1 MTRIFHK
8 LSLTLYS
15 LIVLISI
22 IVLTYIGF
30 SYYNKPIE
38 ERFFDP
44 NYALLKPS
52 GIIGHGLGI
61 IGSLLIVFGLFSY
74 MIRKR
79 VKMFVRVGVL
89 KYWLEFHIFLC
100 TLGSILVVY
109 HTTFK
114 FGGLVSIG
122 FWSMAIVWTSGVI
135 GRYIYIQ
142 IPHSIEGR
150 ELTLREVQDYKA
162 ELDAELMT
170 NYQINISDIKSNN
183 YSKTKLKLLSK
194 DAKSEDFKKIKQLI
208 KTEKKI
214 VKRIERLDK
223 MQSFFRYW
231 HVAHLP
237 FALIMLIIM
246 VIHIAVVLTFGYKW
260 IF

>member
-1 MTRIFHK
+1 MTRIIHK
-8 LSLTLYS
+8 LSLTIYS

-30 SYYNKPIE
+30 TYYNKPIE

-52 GIIGHGLGI
+52 GFIGHGLGV
-61 IGSLLIVFGLFSY
+61 IGSFLIVFGLFSY

-79 VKMFVRVGVL
+79 FKVFVRLGVL

-100 TLGSILVVY
+100 TLGSVFVLY

-114 FGGLVSIG
+114 FGGIVSVG
-122 FWSMAIVWTSGVI
+122 FWSMAIVWLSGVI

-142 IPHSIEGR
+142 IPHTIEGR
-150 ELTLREVQDYKA
+150 ELSLLEIQDYKSEMDS
-162 ELDAELMT
+162 ELLTKYHVD
-170 NYQINISDIKSNN
+170 ISDIKTSN
-183 YSKTKLKLLSK
+183 YSRKKLKIISENINP
-194 DAKSEDFKKIKQLI
+194 EDFRKIKKLI
-208 KTEKKI
+208 TKEKKI
-214 VKRIERLDK
+214 GRRIERLDK
-223 MQSFFRYW
+223 MQNLFKYW

-237 FALIMLIIM
+237 FAFIMLIIM

>member
-1 MTRIFHK
+1 MTRIIHRI
-8 LSLTLYS
+8 SIILYS
-15 LIVLISI
+15 LIVLSSI

-30 SYYNKPIE
+30 TYYNKPIE

-52 GIIGHGLGI
+52 GLLGHGLGI

-79 VKMFVRVGVL
+79 FKIFARVGVL

-100 TLGSILVVY
+100 TLGTILVVF

-142 IPHSIEGR
+142 IPRTIEGR
-150 ELTLREVQDYKA
+150 ELTLKEIQDYKT
-162 ELDAELMT
+162 ELDTELM
-170 NYQINISDIKSNN
+170 NKYQIDISEIKTTNFS
-183 YSKTKLKLLSK
+183 SKRLKLISR
-194 DAKSEDFKKIKQLI
+194 DISGEEFKKIKRI
-208 KTEKKI
+208 IRSE
-214 VKRIERLDK
+214 KRISRRIDRLDR
-223 MQSFFRYW
+223 MQNLFKYW

-237 FALIMLIIM
+237 FALILLIIM

>member
-1 MTRIFHK
+1 MTRIIHR

-30 SYYNKPIE
+30 TYYNKPIE

-79 VKMFVRVGVL
+79 INMFVHFGSL

-100 TLGSILVVY
+100 TLGSVFVVY

-114 FGGLVSIG
+114 FGGIVSIG
-122 FWSMAIVWTSGVI
+122 FWSMVIVWTSGVI
-135 GRYIYIQ
+135 GRYIYLQ
-142 IPHSIEGR
+142 IPRTIEGR
-150 ELTLREVQDYKA
+150 ELSLREVQDYKT
-162 ELDAELMT
+162 ELDLELM
-170 NYQINISDIKSNN
+170 NKYQIDISEIKNNN
-183 YSKTKLKLLSK
+183 YSNKKLKILSK
-194 DAKSEDFKKIKQLI
+194 NITSVEYKKIKQLMNDQ
-208 KTEKKI
+208 KKI
-214 VKRIERLDK
+214 SIRIERLDR
-223 MQSFFRYW
+223 MQNLFKYW

-237 FALIMLIIM
+237 FAIILLIIL
-246 VIHIAVVLTFGYKW
+246 VIHIAIVLTFK
-260 IF
+260 

>member
-1 MTRIFHK
+1 M
-8 LSLTLYS
+8 
-15 LIVLISI
+15 
-22 IVLTYIGF
+22 LTYIGF
-30 SYYNKPIE
+30 TYYNKPIE

-52 GIIGHGLGI
+52 GFLGHGLGV
-61 IGSLLIVFGLFSY
+61 IGSFLIVFGIFSY

-100 TLGSILVVY
+100 TLGSVFVVY

-114 FGGLVSIG
+114 FGGIVSVG
-122 FWSMAIVWTSGVI
+122 FWSLAIVWTSGLI

-142 IPHSIEGR
+142 IPHTIEGR
-150 ELTLREVQDYKA
+150 ELTLKEIQDFKSD
-162 ELDAELMT
+162 LDAELMDK
-170 NYQINISDIKSNN
+170 YQIDISEIKS
-183 YSKTKLKLLSK
+183 TKFSLKRLKLISK
-194 DAKSEDFKKIKQLI
+194 NITVREFRKVKKLI
-208 KTEKKI
+208 RAERRI
-214 VKRIERLDK
+214 SRRIERLDR
-223 MQSFFRYW
+223 MQNLFKYW

>member
-1 MTRIFHK
+1 MTRFIHS

-15 LIVLISI
+15 LIVIISI
-22 IVLTYIGF
+22 VVLTYIGY

-38 ERFFDP
+38 LRFFDP
-44 NYALLKPS
+44 DYNLLKPS
-52 GIIGHGLGI
+52 GFLGHGLGI
-61 IGSLLIVFGLFSY
+61 IGSFLIVVGLFSY

-79 VKMFVRVGVL
+79 FKIFARVGAL

-100 TLGSILVVY
+100 TIGSVFVLY

-114 FGGLVSIG
+114 FGGIVSVG
-122 FWSMAIVWTSGVI
+122 FWSLAIVWTSGVI
-135 GRYIYIQ
+135 GRFIYIQ
-142 IPHSIEGR
+142 IPHTIQGR
-150 ELTLREVQDYKA
+150 ELSLREVQDYKA
-162 ELDAELMT
+162 QIGLELKD
-170 NYQINISDIKSNN
+170 NYQVEISEIEAAN
-183 YSKTKLKLLSK
+183 YS
-194 DAKSEDFKKIKQLI
+194 AKKINQFAENRKAGDFKKIKHLI
-208 KTEKKI
+208 HTQKKI
-214 VKRIERLDK
+214 SKRIVRLDK
-223 MQSFFRYW
+223 MQNSFKYW

>member
-1 MTRIFHK
+1 MNRLIHR

-15 LIVLISI
+15 VIVIISI

-30 SYYNKPIE
+30 TYYNKPIE

-52 GIIGHGLGI
+52 GIIGHGLGV
-61 IGSLLIVFGLFSY
+61 IGSFLIVFGLFSY

-79 VKMFVRVGVL
+79 FKMFSRLGVL

-114 FGGLVSIG
+114 FGGIVSVG

-142 IPHSIEGR
+142 IPHTIEGR
-150 ELTLREVQDYKA
+150 ELTLKEIQDYKSD
-162 ELDAELMT
+162 LDAELM
-170 NYQINISDIKSNN
+170 NKYQLDISEIKSTIFS
-183 YSKTKLKLLSK
+183 SKRLKLIRK
-194 DAKSEDFKKIKQLI
+194 DITFAEFRKVKKII
-208 KTEKKI
+208 RAE
-214 VKRIERLDK
+214 KRISRRIDRLDK
-223 MQSFFRYW
+223 MQNLFKYW

-237 FALIMLIIM
+237 FALILLIIM

>member
-1 MTRIFHK
+1 MTRIIHR

-30 SYYNKPIE
+30 TYYNKPIE

-61 IGSLLIVFGLFSY
+61 IGSFLIVFGLFSY

-79 VKMFVRVGVL
+79 VKLFSRVGVL

-100 TLGSILVVY
+100 TLGSIFVVY

-114 FGGLVSIG
+114 FGGIVSVG

-135 GRYIYIQ
+135 GRYIYLQ
-142 IPHSIEGR
+142 IPHTIEGR
-150 ELTLREVQDYKA
+150 ELSLKEIQ
-162 ELDAELMT
+162 
-170 NYQINISDIKSNN
+170 DIKSDLDLELM
-183 YSKTKLKLLSK
+183 SKYQIDISEIKSNKFSLKRLKLISK
-194 DAKSEDFKKIKQLI
+194 SITSKESSKIKGLI
-208 KTEKKI
+208 KAEKRI
-214 VKRIERLDK
+214 SRRIERLDK
-223 MQSFFRYW
+223 MQSLFKYW

>member
-1 MTRIFHK
+1 MTRNIHR
-8 LSLTLYS
+8 LTLTIYS
-15 LIVLISI
+15 LIVLSSI
-22 IVLTYIGF
+22 ITLTYIGF
-30 SYYNKPIE
+30 TYYNKPIE

-52 GIIGHGLGI
+52 GLIGHGLGI
-61 IGSLLIVFGLFSY
+61 IGSFLIVFGLFSY

-79 VKMFVRVGVL
+79 FKVFVRVGVL

-100 TLGSILVVY
+100 TLGSVLVLF

-114 FGGLVSIG
+114 FGGIVSFG
-122 FWSMAIVWTSGVI
+122 FWSLAIVWSSGVI
-135 GRYIYIQ
+135 GRFLYIQ

-150 ELTLREVQDYKA
+150 ELTLREIQDYKT
-162 ELDAELMT
+162 ELDVELMNKYHIDISEIKAT
-170 NYQINISDIKSNN
+170 NYSQK
-183 YSKTKLKLLSK
+183 KLKIISK
-194 DAKSEDFKKIKQLI
+194 NIRREDFKKIKQLI
-208 KTEKKI
+208 NTQKR
-214 VKRIERLDK
+214 VGKRIERLDK
-223 MQSFFRYW
+223 MQSLFKYW

-246 VIHIAVVLTFGYKW
+246 VIHIAVVLTFGFKW

>member
-1 MTRIFHK
+1 MTRIIHK
-8 LSLTLYS
+8 LSLTIYS

-22 IVLTYIGF
+22 IILTYIGF
-30 SYYNKPIE
+30 TYYNKPLE

-61 IGSLLIVFGLFSY
+61 IGSILIVIGLFSY

-79 VKMFVRVGVL
+79 FKAFVRVGVL

-100 TLGSILVVY
+100 TLGSVFIVF

-114 FGGLVSIG
+114 FGGIVSVG
-122 FWSMAIVWTSGVI
+122 FWSMAIVWLSGVI

-142 IPHSIEGR
+142 IPHTIEGR
-150 ELTLREVQDYKA
+150 ELTLREVKDIKTDMD
-162 ELDAELMT
+162 LELM
-170 NYQINISDIKSNN
+170 NKYHIDISEIKSNN
-183 YSKTKLKLLSK
+183 YSSRKLKLISENI
-194 DAKSEDFKKIKQLI
+194 AAEDFKKIKQLI
-208 KTEKKI
+208 RTEAKI
-214 VKRIERLDK
+214 SRRIDRLDK
-223 MQSFFRYW
+223 MQSLFKYW

-246 VIHIAVVLTFGYKW
+246 IIHIAVVLTFGYKW

>member
-1 MTRIFHK
+1 MSRTIHK
-8 LSLTLYS
+8 LSLVFYS
-15 LIVLISI
+15 IIVFISV

-44 NYALLKPS
+44 YYALLKPS
-52 GIIGHGLGI
+52 GLIGHGLGI
-61 IGSLLIVFGLFSY
+61 IGSLLIVIGLFSY

-79 VKMFVRVGVL
+79 YKMFARWGVL

-100 TLGSILVVY
+100 TLGSVLVLY

-114 FGGLVSIG
+114 FGGIVSIG
-122 FWSMAIVWTSGVI
+122 FWSMAIVWVSGVV
-135 GRYIYIQ
+135 GRFIYIQ
-142 IPHSIEGR
+142 IPHTIEGR
-150 ELTLREVQDYKA
+150 ALTLLEIQDYKK
-162 ELDAELMT
+162 ELDLELM
-170 NYQINISDIKSNN
+170 NKYQVDVSGIKSGH
-183 YSKTKLKLLSK
+183 YSNQKLKLLSK
-194 DAKSEDFKKIKQLI
+194 NITSKELKKVKQLI
-208 KTEKKI
+208 RTEKRTGN
-214 VKRIERLDK
+214 RIARLDK
-223 MQSFFRYW
+223 MQNLFKYW

-246 VIHIAVVLTFGYKW
+246 VVHIVVVLTFGYKW

>member
-1 MTRIFHK
+1 MTRIIHRI
-8 LSLTLYS
+8 SIILYS
-15 LIVLISI
+15 LIVLLSI
-22 IVLTYIGF
+22 IGLTYIGF
-30 SYYNKPIE
+30 TYYNKPIE

-52 GIIGHGLGI
+52 GLLGHGLGI
-61 IGSLLIVFGLFSY
+61 IGSLLIVIGLFSY

-79 VKMFVRVGVL
+79 VKKFVRVGVL

-114 FGGLVSIG
+114 FGGIVSVG

-142 IPHSIEGR
+142 IPHTIEGR
-150 ELTLREVQDYKA
+150 ELTLKEIQDYKT
-162 ELDAELMT
+162 DMDTELM
-170 NYQINISDIKSNN
+170 NKYQIDISEIKSTKFSSKRLKLISQNISR
-183 YSKTKLKLLSK
+183 
-194 DAKSEDFKKIKQLI
+194 EEFKKV
-208 KTEKKI
+208 KKI
-214 VKRIERLDK
+214 IRSEKRISRRIDRLDK
-223 MQSFFRYW
+223 MQSLFKYW

>member
-1 MTRIFHK
+1 MTHLIHK
-8 LSLTLYS
+8 LSITIYS
-15 LIVLISI
+15 LLIIISI

-52 GIIGHGLGI
+52 GLIGHGLGI
-61 IGSLLIVFGLFSY
+61 IGSIMIVVGLFSY

-79 VKMFVRVGVL
+79 FKVFARFGVL
-89 KYWLEFHIFLC
+89 KYWLEFHIFLS
-100 TLGSILVVY
+100 TLGSVFVVY

-114 FGGLVSIG
+114 FGGIVSVG
-122 FWSMAIVWTSGVI
+122 FWSMAIVWSSGVI

-150 ELTLREVQDYKA
+150 ELTLREVQDYKTD
-162 ELDAELMT
+162 LDLELM
-170 NYQINISDIKSNN
+170 NKYHVDISEVKTSN
-183 YSKTKLKLLSK
+183 YSNRKLRLISK
-194 DAKSEDFKKIKQLI
+194 NIKSEDFKKIKQLI
-208 KTEKKI
+208 RSQKKL
-214 VKRIERLDK
+214 VRRIDRLDK
-223 MQSFFRYW
+223 MQSLFKYW

>member
-1 MTRIFHK
+1 
-8 LSLTLYS
+8 
-15 LIVLISI
+15 
-22 IVLTYIGF
+22 
-30 SYYNKPIE
+30 
-38 ERFFDP
+38 
-44 NYALLKPS
+44 
-52 GIIGHGLGI
+52 
-61 IGSLLIVFGLFSY
+61 

-79 VKMFVRVGVL
+79 FKAFVRLGVL

-100 TLGSILVVY
+100 TLGSVLVLY

-114 FGGLVSIG
+114 FGGIVSIG
-122 FWSMAIVWTSGVI
+122 FWSMAIVWSSGVI
-135 GRYIYIQ
+135 GRFLYIQ

-150 ELTLREVQDYKA
+150 ELTLREVQDYKT
-162 ELDAELMT
+162 ELDLELKT
-170 NYQINISDIKSNN
+170 NYHIDISDIKSNS
-183 YSKTKLKLLSK
+183 YSQTELKLLSK
-194 DAKSEDFKKIKQLI
+194 DLKREDFKKIKQLI
-208 KTEKKI
+208 KSEKKI

-223 MQSFFRYW
+223 MQSLFKYW

>member
-1 MTRIFHK
+1 MTRNIHR
-8 LSLTLYS
+8 LTLTIYS
-15 LIVLISI
+15 LIVLITI
-22 IVLTYIGF
+22 IGLTYIGF
-30 SYYNKPIE
+30 TYYNKPIE

-44 NYALLKPS
+44 GYAMLKPS
-52 GIIGHGLGI
+52 GILGHGLGV
-61 IGSLLIVFGLFSY
+61 IGSLLIVVGLFSY

-79 VKMFVRVGVL
+79 FKMFVRVGVL

-100 TLGSILVVY
+100 TLGSVLVVY

-114 FGGLVSIG
+114 FGGIVSIG
-122 FWSMAIVWTSGVI
+122 FWSMAIVWSSGVI

-150 ELTLREVQDYKA
+150 ELTLREVQDVKTD
-162 ELDAELMT
+162 LDLELM
-170 NYQINISDIKSNN
+170 NKYHIDISEVKSSN
-183 YSKTKLKLLSK
+183 YSNRKLRLISK
-194 DAKSEDFKKIKQLI
+194 NIKSEDFNKIKQLI
-208 KTEKKI
+208 RSQKKL
-214 VKRIERLDK
+214 VRRIARLDR
-223 MQSFFRYW
+223 MQSLFKYW

-246 VIHIAVVLTFGYKW
+246 IIHIAVVLTFGYKW

>member
-1 MTRIFHK
+1 MTRFIHS

-15 LIVLISI
+15 LIVIISI

-38 ERFFDP
+38 LRYFDP
-44 NYALLKPS
+44 NYDLLKPS
-52 GIIGHGLGI
+52 GILGHGLGV
-61 IGSLLIVFGLFSY
+61 IGSFLIVVGLFSY

-79 VKMFVRVGVL
+79 FKVFARVGVL

-100 TLGSILVVY
+100 TLGSVFVLY

-114 FGGLVSIG
+114 FGGIVSVG
-122 FWSMAIVWTSGVI
+122 FWSLVIVWMSGVI
-135 GRYIYIQ
+135 GRFIYIQ
-142 IPHSIEGR
+142 IPHTIQGR
-150 ELTLREVQDYKA
+150 ELSLREVHNYKA
-162 ELDAELMT
+162 QIGLELRD
-170 NYQINISDIKSNN
+170 NYQVEITEIEASRYSSQKINQYAENR
-183 YSKTKLKLLSK
+183 
-194 DAKSEDFKKIKQLI
+194 DAADFKKIKHLI
-208 KTEKKI
+208 HTQKKI
-214 VKRIERLDK
+214 SKRIERLDT
-223 MQSFFRYW
+223 MQNMFKHW

-237 FALIMLIIM
+237 FALIMLVIM

>member
-1 MTRIFHK
+1 MTRNIHR
-8 LSLTLYS
+8 LTITIYS
-15 LIVLISI
+15 LIVAITI
-22 IVLTYIGF
+22 IGLTYTGF
-30 SYYNKPIE
+30 TYYNKPIE

-52 GIIGHGLGI
+52 GILGHGLGI
-61 IGSLLIVFGLFSY
+61 IGSLMIVFGLFSY

-79 VKMFVRVGVL
+79 FKIFARVGVL

-100 TLGSILVVY
+100 TLGSVLVVY

-114 FGGLVSIG
+114 FGGIVSIG
-122 FWSMAIVWTSGVI
+122 FWSMAIVWSSGVI

-150 ELTLREVQDYKA
+150 ELTLREIQDVKTD
-162 ELDAELMT
+162 LDLELM
-170 NYQINISDIKSNN
+170 NKYHVDISELKTSN
-183 YSKTKLKLLSK
+183 YSAKKLKIISK
-194 DAKSEDFKKIKQLI
+194 NINSADFKKIKQLI
-208 KTEKKI
+208 RSQKKL
-214 VKRIERLDK
+214 VRRIDRLDR
-223 MQSFFRYW
+223 MQSLFKYW

-237 FALIMLIIM
+237 FALILLIIM

>member
-1 MTRIFHK
+1 MTRIIHRI
-8 LSLTLYS
+8 SIILYS
-15 LIVLISI
+15 LIVLSSI

-30 SYYNKPIE
+30 TYYNKPIE

-52 GIIGHGLGI
+52 GLLGHGLGI
-61 IGSLLIVFGLFSY
+61 IGSFLIVFGLFSY

-100 TLGSILVVY
+100 TLGTILVVF

-142 IPHSIEGR
+142 IPRTIEGR
-150 ELTLREVQDYKA
+150 ELTLKEIQDYKT
-162 ELDAELMT
+162 ELDTELM
-170 NYQINISDIKSNN
+170 NKYQIDISEIKTTNFSSKRLKLISRNISG
-183 YSKTKLKLLSK
+183 
-194 DAKSEDFKKIKQLI
+194 EEFKKIKKI
-208 KTEKKI
+208 IRSEKSI
-214 VKRIERLDK
+214 SRRIDRLDR
-223 MQSFFRYW
+223 MQNLFKYW

-237 FALIMLIIM
+237 FALILLIIM

>member
-1 MTRIFHK
+1 MTRNIHR
-8 LSLTLYS
+8 LTLTIYS
-15 LIVLISI
+15 LIVI
-22 IVLTYIGF
+22 IAIIGLTYIGF
-30 SYYNKPIE
+30 TYYNKPIE

-52 GIIGHGLGI
+52 GILGHGLGI
-61 IGSLLIVFGLFSY
+61 LGSLLIVFGLFSY

-79 VKMFVRVGVL
+79 FKVFARVGVL

-100 TLGSILVVY
+100 TLGSVLVVY

-114 FGGLVSIG
+114 FGGIVSIG
-122 FWSMAIVWTSGVI
+122 FWSMAIVWSSGVI

-142 IPHSIEGR
+142 IPRSIEGR
-150 ELTLREVQDYKA
+150 ELTLREIQDVKTD
-162 ELDAELMT
+162 LDLELMNKYHVDISEVKT
-170 NYQINISDIKSNN
+170 NK
-183 YSKTKLKLLSK
+183 YSTRKLKLISENI
-194 DAKSEDFKKIKQLI
+194 KSEDFKKIKQLI
-208 KTEKKI
+208 RSQKKL
-214 VKRIERLDK
+214 VRRIDRLDK
-223 MQSFFRYW
+223 MQSLFKYW

-237 FALIMLIIM
+237 FALILLIIM

>member
-1 MTRIFHK
+1 MTRIIHK
-8 LSLTLYS
+8 ATLTLYS

-30 SYYNKPIE
+30 TYYNKPIE

-52 GIIGHGLGI
+52 GILGHGLGI
-61 IGSLLIVFGLFSY
+61 IGSLLIIVGLFSY

-79 VKMFVRVGVL
+79 FKKFVRLGAL

-100 TLGSILVVY
+100 TLGSVFVVY

-114 FGGLVSIG
+114 FGGIVSIG
-122 FWSMAIVWTSGVI
+122 FWSMAIVWSSGVI
-135 GRYIYIQ
+135 GRYIYLQ
-142 IPHSIEGR
+142 IPHTIEGR
-150 ELTLREVQDYKA
+150 ELTLKEIQDYKA
-162 ELDAELMT
+162 DLDLELM
-170 NYQINISDIKSNN
+170 NKYQIDISEIKSTR
-183 YSKTKLKLLSK
+183 YSSKKLKLISR
-194 DAKSEDFKKIKQLI
+194 DISVSEFRKVKKLI
-208 KTEKKI
+208 RAEKRTSR
-214 VKRIERLDK
+214 RIERLDR
-223 MQSFFRYW
+223 MQSLFKYW

-237 FALIMLIIM
+237 FALIMLIIL
-246 VIHIAVVLTFGYKW
+246 VIHVAVVLTFGYKW

>member
-1 MTRIFHK
+1 MARIIHRI
-8 LSLTLYS
+8 SIILYS
-15 LIVLISI
+15 LIVLSSI

-30 SYYNKPIE
+30 TYYNKPIE

-52 GIIGHGLGI
+52 GLLGHGLGI
-61 IGSLLIVFGLFSY
+61 IGSFLIVFGLFSY

-79 VKMFVRVGVL
+79 VKMFARVGVL

-100 TLGSILVVY
+100 TLGTILVVF

-142 IPHSIEGR
+142 IPRTIEGR
-150 ELTLREVQDYKA
+150 ELTLKEIQDYKT
-162 ELDAELMT
+162 ELDTELM
-170 NYQINISDIKSNN
+170 NKYQINISEIKTTNFS
-183 YSKTKLKLLSK
+183 SKRLKLISRNI
-194 DAKSEDFKKIKQLI
+194 SGEEFKKIKKI
-208 KTEKKI
+208 IWSEKSI
-214 VKRIERLDK
+214 SRRIDRLDR
-223 MQSFFRYW
+223 MQNLFKYW

-237 FALIMLIIM
+237 FALILLIIM

>member
-1 MTRIFHK
+1 MTRIIHRI
-8 LSLTLYS
+8 SIILYS
-15 LIVLISI
+15 LIVLSSI

-30 SYYNKPIE
+30 TYYNKPIE

-52 GIIGHGLGI
+52 GLLGHGLGI

-79 VKMFVRVGVL
+79 FKIFARVGVL

-100 TLGSILVVY
+100 TLGTILVVF

-142 IPHSIEGR
+142 IPRTIEGR
-150 ELTLREVQDYKA
+150 ELTLKEIQDYKT
-162 ELDAELMT
+162 ELDTELM
-170 NYQINISDIKSNN
+170 NKYQIDISEIKTTNFS
-183 YSKTKLKLLSK
+183 SKRLKLISR
-194 DAKSEDFKKIKQLI
+194 DISGEEFKKIKRI
-208 KTEKKI
+208 IRSE
-214 VKRIERLDK
+214 KRISWRIDRLDR
-223 MQSFFRYW
+223 MQNLFKYW

-237 FALIMLIIM
+237 FALILLIIM

>member
-1 MTRIFHK
+1 MTRFFHR
-8 LSLTLYS
+8 LSLTIYS
-15 LIVLISI
+15 LMVIVSI

-52 GIIGHGLGI
+52 GLIGHGLGI
-61 IGSLLIVFGLFSY
+61 IGSLFIVIGLFSY

-79 VKMFVRVGVL
+79 FKIFARLGLL

-100 TLGSILVVY
+100 TLGSILVLY

-114 FGGLVSIG
+114 FGGIVSVG
-122 FWSMAIVWTSGVI
+122 FWSLVIVWSSGVI
-135 GRYIYIQ
+135 GRFIYLQ
-142 IPHSIEGR
+142 IPRTIEGR
-150 ELTLREVQDYKA
+150 ELTLREIEDYKS
-162 ELDAELMT
+162 ELDLELL
-170 NYQINISDIKSNN
+170 NKYKINISDLKGKKYSNE
-183 YSKTKLKLLSK
+183 KLKLVAENIS
-194 DAKSEDFKKIKQLI
+194 AKDFKKVKGLI
-208 KTEKKI
+208 KAEKKI
-214 VKRIERLDK
+214 SKRIERLDR
-223 MQSFFRYW
+223 MQNLFKYW

-246 VIHIAVVLTFGYKW
+246 VIHIIVVLTFGYKW

>member
-1 MTRIFHK
+1 MTRIIHK
-8 LSLTLYS
+8 TFLTLYS
-15 LIVLISI
+15 LIVLTSI

-30 SYYNKPIE
+30 TYYNKPIE

-52 GIIGHGLGI
+52 GILGHGLGI
-61 IGSLLIVFGLFSY
+61 IGSLLIIFGLFSY

-79 VKMFVRVGVL
+79 VKKFVRVGVL

-100 TLGSILVVY
+100 TLGSVFVVF

-114 FGGLVSIG
+114 FGGIVSIG
-122 FWSMAIVWTSGVI
+122 FWSMAIVWLSGVI

-142 IPHSIEGR
+142 IPHTIEGR
-150 ELTLREVQDYKA
+150 ELSLKEIQDYKA
-162 ELDAELMT
+162 DLDLELM
-170 NYQINISDIKSNN
+170 NKYQIDISEIKSTKYSSKRLKLISKNISVAEFRKV
-183 YSKTKLKLLSK
+183 KKLIG
-194 DAKSEDFKKIKQLI
+194 A
-208 KTEKKI
+208 EKRTSR
-214 VKRIERLDK
+214 RIERLDR
-223 MQSFFRYW
+223 MQSLFKYW

-237 FALIMLIIM
+237 FALIMLIIL
-246 VIHIAVVLTFGYKW
+246 VIHVAVVLTFGYKW

>member
-1 MTRIFHK
+1 MTRNFHK
-8 LSLTLYS
+8 LSLTFYS

-22 IVLTYIGF
+22 IGLTFIGF
-30 SYYNKPIE
+30 TYYNKPIE

-52 GIIGHGLGI
+52 GIIGHGLGV

-79 VKMFVRVGVL
+79 FKVFVRLGVL

-100 TLGSILVVY
+100 TLGSVFVLY

-114 FGGLVSIG
+114 FGGIVSVG

-150 ELTLREVQDYKA
+150 ELTLREVQDYKTD
-162 ELDAELMT
+162 LDLELM
-170 NYQINISDIKSNN
+170 NKYHVDISDTQSGK
-183 YSKTKLKLLSK
+183 YSHKRLKLI
-194 DAKSEDFKKIKQLI
+194 SENVNSDDFKKIKRLI
-208 KTEKKI
+208 NTQKKLSR
-214 VKRIERLDK
+214 RIGRLDK
-223 MQSFFRYW
+223 MQSLFKYW

>member
-1 MTRIFHK
+1 MTRIIHK
-8 LSLTLYS
+8 LSLTIYS

-22 IVLTYIGF
+22 IILTYIGF
-30 SYYNKPIE
+30 TYYNKPIE

-61 IGSLLIVFGLFSY
+61 IGSFLIVFGLFSY

-79 VKMFVRVGVL
+79 FKIFVRLGVL

-100 TLGSILVVY
+100 TLGTILVVF

-142 IPHSIEGR
+142 IPRTIEGR
-150 ELTLREVQDYKA
+150 ELTLKEIQDYKT
-162 ELDAELMT
+162 ELDTELM
-170 NYQINISDIKSNN
+170 NKYQIDISEIKTTNFS
-183 YSKTKLKLLSK
+183 SKRLKLISR
-194 DAKSEDFKKIKQLI
+194 DISGEEFKKIKRI
-208 KTEKKI
+208 IRSE
-214 VKRIERLDK
+214 KRISRRIDRLDR
-223 MQSFFRYW
+223 MQNLFKYW

-237 FALIMLIIM
+237 FALILLIIM

>member
-1 MTRIFHK
+1 MTRNIHR
-8 LSLTLYS
+8 LTLTIYS

-22 IVLTYIGF
+22 IGLTYIGF
-30 SYYNKPIE
+30 TYYNKPIE

-52 GIIGHGLGI
+52 GFLGHGLGI
-61 IGSLLIVFGLFSY
+61 IGSLLIVVGLFSY

-79 VKMFVRVGVL
+79 FKMFVRVGVL

-100 TLGSILVVY
+100 TLGSVLVVY

-114 FGGLVSIG
+114 FGGIVSIG
-122 FWSMAIVWTSGVI
+122 FWSMAIVWSSGVI

-150 ELTLREVQDYKA
+150 ELTLREVQDYKTD
-162 ELDAELMT
+162 LDLELM
-170 NYQINISDIKSNN
+170 NKYHVDISEVKTSN
-183 YSKTKLKLLSK
+183 YSNRKLRLISK
-194 DAKSEDFKKIKQLI
+194 NIKSEDFKKIKQLI
-208 KTEKKI
+208 RSQKKL
-214 VKRIERLDK
+214 VRRIDRLDK
-223 MQSFFRYW
+223 MQSLFKYW

>member
-1 MTRIFHK
+1 MTRIIHR

-15 LIVLISI
+15 LIILISI

-30 SYYNKPIE
+30 TYYNKPIE

-61 IGSLLIVFGLFSY
+61 VGSFLIVFGLFSY

-79 VKMFVRVGVL
+79 VKRFVRVGAL

-100 TLGSILVVY
+100 TLGSIFIVY

-114 FGGLVSIG
+114 FGGIVSVG
-122 FWSMAIVWTSGVI
+122 FWSMAIVWSSGVI
-135 GRYIYIQ
+135 GRFIYLQ
-142 IPHSIEGR
+142 IPHTIEGR
-150 ELTLREVQDYKA
+150 ELSLREIQ
-162 ELDAELMT
+162 
-170 NYQINISDIKSNN
+170 DIKSDLDLELMNKYQIDISEIKSN
-183 YSKTKLKLLSK
+183 KFSLKRLRLISRNITT
-194 DAKSEDFKKIKQLI
+194 AEFKKVKKLI
-208 KTEKKI
+208 RAEKRI
-214 VKRIERLDK
+214 SRRIERLDR
-223 MQSFFRYW
+223 MQNLFTYW

>member
-1 MTRIFHK
+1 MTRIIHK
-8 LSLTLYS
+8 LSLTIYS

-22 IVLTYIGF
+22 IILTYIGF
-30 SYYNKPIE
+30 TYYNKPLE

-61 IGSLLIVFGLFSY
+61 IGSILIVIGLFSY

-79 VKMFVRVGVL
+79 FKAFVRVGVL

-100 TLGSILVVY
+100 TLGSVFIVY

-114 FGGLVSIG
+114 FGGIVSVG
-122 FWSMAIVWTSGVI
+122 FWSMAIVWLSGVI

-142 IPHSIEGR
+142 IPHTIEGR
-150 ELTLREVQDYKA
+150 ELTLREVKDIKTDMD
-162 ELDAELMT
+162 LELM
-170 NYQINISDIKSNN
+170 NKYHIDISEIKSNN
-183 YSKTKLKLLSK
+183 YSSRKLKLISENIT
-194 DAKSEDFKKIKQLI
+194 AEDFKKIKQLI
-208 KTEKKI
+208 RTEAKI
-214 VKRIERLDK
+214 SRRIDRLDK
-223 MQSFFRYW
+223 MQSLFKYW

-246 VIHIAVVLTFGYKW
+246 IIHIAVVLTFGYKW

>member
-1 MTRIFHK
+1 MTRNIHR
-8 LSLTLYS
+8 LTITLYS
-15 LIVLISI
+15 LIVI
-22 IVLTYIGF
+22 ITIIGLTYIGF
-30 SYYNKPIE
+30 TYYNKPIE

-52 GIIGHGLGI
+52 GLLGHGLGI
-61 IGSLLIVFGLFSY
+61 LGSLMIVVGLFSY

-79 VKMFVRVGVL
+79 FKLFVRVGVL

-114 FGGLVSIG
+114 FGGIVSIG
-122 FWSMAIVWTSGVI
+122 VWSMAIVWSSGVI

-142 IPHSIEGR
+142 IPRSIEGR
-150 ELTLREVQDYKA
+150 ELTLREIQDVKTD
-162 ELDAELMT
+162 LDLELM
-170 NYQINISDIKSNN
+170 NKYHVDISEIKTNN
-183 YSKTKLKLLSK
+183 YSTKKLKIISK
-194 DAKSEDFKKIKQLI
+194 NINSSDFKKIKQLI
-208 KTEKKI
+208 RSQKKL
-214 VKRIERLDK
+214 VRRIDRLDR
-223 MQSFFRYW
+223 MQSLFKYW

-237 FALIMLIIM
+237 FALILLIIM